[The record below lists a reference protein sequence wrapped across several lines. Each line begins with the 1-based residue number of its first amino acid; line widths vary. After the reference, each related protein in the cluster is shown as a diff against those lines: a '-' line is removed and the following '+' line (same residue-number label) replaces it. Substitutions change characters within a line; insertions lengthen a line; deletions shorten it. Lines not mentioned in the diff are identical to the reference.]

1 MVWLEALPER
11 LRLSLW
17 FVPGMLAICAGV
29 LAFALVAVDQRL
41 SGDPDWLVFA
51 FGGTAEGARA
61 VLSVIATSMLTFT
74 GLVFSITM
82 LVLQLASS
90 QLSPRVTRTFLRDR
104 GNQVVLGIFVATFVY
119 TLVVLHEVR
128 APTEA
133 GEGFVPSLSIWVA
146 FALLFGSIGAFIW
159 YIDHMAHAIRAS
171 TVITAIWR
179 ETVSAIERL
188 FPERIGTDAPTGVEQ
203 VPDRSASGRLLG
215 SHEAGVVMGIDD
227 DGLEAVASHGDRVL
241 ELLPAIGDFV
251 PEGAPLARLWGEW
264 DEAALDDVRGAVGLG
279 GERTLEQDAAFGLRQ
294 LVDIALRALSPGIN
308 DPSTAVQALDRI
320 HDLLRRLA
328 VRRFPTSAR
337 AVDGV
342 VRLRLNRPGW
352 DDLLRLALEEIRL
365 AGAHQVQIDRRLRVL
380 LDDLMSIAPD
390 GRLPALRRELE
401 RLGAGH
407 NHPETAL
414 VDRQGPPP

>member
-1 MVWLEALPER
+1 MVWLDALGER

-17 FVPGMLAICAGV
+17 FVPGVLAICAAILAVV
-29 LAFALVAVDQRL
+29 LIGVDQRL
-41 SGDPDWLVFA
+41 SGDPGWLIFA
-51 FGGTAEGARA
+51 FGGTAAGARA

-74 GLVFSITM
+74 GLVFTITM

-90 QLSPRVTRTFLRDR
+90 QLSPRVMRTFLRDR
-104 GNQVVLGIFVATFVY
+104 GNQVVLGLFVGTFVY

-133 GEGFVPSLSIWVA
+133 DAGFVPSLSIWVA

-171 TVITAIWR
+171 TVIAAIWR
-179 ETVSAIERL
+179 ETVAAIERL
-188 FPERIGTDAPTGVEQ
+188 YPERIGSDVRPEVERAPHRLDPSRILESTETGILV
-203 VPDRSASGRLLG
+203 
-215 SHEAGVVMGIDD
+215 GIDE
-227 DGLEAVASHGDRVL
+227 DGLQATASHGDRVL
-241 ELLPAIGDFV
+241 ELLPAVGDFV

-264 DEAALDDVRGAVGLG
+264 DEAAMDDVRGAVGLG
-279 GERTLEQDAAFGLRQ
+279 GERTLEQDAAFGMRQ

-337 AVDGV
+337 SVDGV
-342 VRLRLNRPGW
+342 VRLLLNRPSW
-352 DDLLRLALEEIRL
+352 HDHVRLGLEEIRL
-365 AGAHQVQIDRRLRVL
+365 AGAQQVQVSRRLHIL
-380 LDDLMSIAPD
+380 LDDLITIAPAH
-390 GRLPALRRELE
+390 RQAVLHRELDQ
-401 RLGAGH
+401 LGTGVGS
-407 NHPETAL
+407 PETAIGSG
-414 VDRQGPPP
+414 QGPGS